1 MPTSTREPLPTAVD
15 KGLPVHSTRG
25 PRVPGDTEASVD
37 AAATGPALDAFGGVA
52 EAAGGPT
59 TRHRWW
65 RVLRRD
71 RAATIGGAV
80 FLAVVIVAVMAPL
93 IAPFDPYELRPE
105 YRLAAPGT
113 GPYLLGGD
121 ELGRDILSR
130 LIWGARASLIIGFA
144 PVLIGGLIG
153 GFAGLWAGL
162 LGGLVDDVTM
172 RILEVFQAFPSILL
186 ALGIAAAIGPGLVNI
201 IIALSVIST
210 PYFARVVRSSTIGV
224 REQEFVSAARALGAS
239 TARIAYR
246 HVLPNVLSPI
256 IVLVTLQGGRMI
268 LMGAGL
274 SFLGLGIRPPDPD
287 WGAMLS
293 SGHRFVSNAPH
304 IATIPG
310 LVIFF
315 VTAGLNLLG
324 DGLRDALDPHHQSA

>member
-1 MPTSTREPLPTAVD
+1 ML
-15 KGLPVHSTRG
+15 
-25 PRVPGDTEASVD
+25 
-37 AAATGPALDAFGGVA
+37 
-52 EAAGGPT
+52 
-59 TRHRWW
+59 
-65 RVLRRD
+65 
-71 RAATIGGAV
+71 GGAV
-80 FLAVVIVAVMAPL
+80 FIAVVIVALLAPL
-93 IAPFDPYELRPE
+93 IAPFDPYELRPQ

-130 LIWGARASLIIGFA
+130 LIWGARASLLIGFV
-144 PVLIGGLIG
+144 PVLIGGLLG

-162 LGGLVDDVTM
+162 LGGVLDDITM

-201 IIALSVIST
+201 IVALSVIST
-210 PYFARVVRSSTIGV
+210 PYFARVVRSSAIGI

-324 DGLRDALDPHHQSA
+324 DGLRDALDPHHQST

>member
-1 MPTSTREPLPTAVD
+1 MPISTHVR
-15 KGLPVHSTRG
+15 RY
-25 PRVPGDTEASVD
+25 EA
-37 AAATGPALDAFGGVA
+37 VA
-52 EAAGGPT
+52 EEPGRRPDTAPERSAAVAASSPAQATDGTAT
-59 TRHRWW
+59 TVVQSDSTSRQRWW

-71 RAATIGGAV
+71 RAATLGGAV
-80 FLAVVIVAVMAPL
+80 FLGFIVIALTAPFL
-93 IAPFDPYELRPE
+93 APFDPYELRPQ
-105 YRLAAPGT
+105 YRLAPPGT

-121 ELGRDILSR
+121 ELGRDVLSR
-130 LIWGARASLIIGFA
+130 LIWGTRASLLIGFT
-144 PVLIGGLIG
+144 PVLIGGLLG
-153 GFAGLWAGL
+153 GLLGLWAGL
-162 LGGLVDDVTM
+162 LGGIVDDITM

-186 ALGIAAAIGPGLVNI
+186 ALGIAAAIGPGLVNVI
-201 IIALSVIST
+201 ISLTVISV
-210 PYFARVVRSSTIGV
+210 PYFARVVRSSTIGI
-224 REQEFVSAARALGAS
+224 REQEFISAALGLGAS
-239 TARIAYR
+239 MTRIAYR

-268 LMGAGL
+268 LLGAGL

-310 LVIFF
+310 LVIFV

-324 DGLRDALDPHHQSA
+324 DGLRDALDPHHQSR